1 VTIDSTV
8 PVELD
13 PDMNLWLAQ
22 LDQDADDLVNDLLR
36 EYREQADDSTP

>member
-1 VTIDSTV
+1 VTTDSTV

>member
-1 VTIDSTV
+1 VTTESTV